1 VQIPIEIIL
10 GPAGAVAVLLLWV
23 FDLRK
28 QRDDLSGRLNK
39 LVDELVAGIRKA
51 DSK

>member
-1 VQIPIEIIL
+1 VQIPLEVIL

-23 FDLRK
+23 LDLRK
-28 QRDDLSGRLNK
+28 QRDDYKAKLDR

-51 DSK
+51 EPK